1 MNVNTI
7 PMTEATVADEAL
19 SFPSSLHFMVCT
31 LKLILLSLDDLFQV
45 RDIERASF
53 SLSNCLLSV
62 WLTKRLSS
70 AGTCFSEYRVAALG
84 LFSKSSVI
92 LRKANTSLSPPDDIR
107 LTFYRCG

>member
-7 PMTEATVADEAL
+7 PMTDATVADEAL

-31 LKLILLSLDDLFQV
+31 LKLILLSRMISFRLGILK
-45 RDIERASF
+45 ETSF

-70 AGTCFSEYRVAALG
+70 AGTCFSAALG

-92 LRKANTSLSPPDDIR
+92 LRKANTSLSPP
-107 LTFYRCG
+107 

>member
-7 PMTEATVADEAL
+7 PMIEATVADEAL

-31 LKLILLSLDDLFQV
+31 LKLILLSRMISFRLGILK
-45 RDIERASF
+45 EASF

-70 AGTCFSEYRVAALG
+70 AGTCFLSKG
-84 LFSKSSVI
+84 L
-92 LRKANTSLSPPDDIR
+92 LL
-107 LTFYRCG
+107 